1 MFGVLNEPLDYK
13 CLENLNFYYL
23 LSLVDDRHKLKVFNL
38 NSIAMDSV
46 QVGKAVF
53 VRVYFA
59 SLDFEPR
66 TFSYPESCTTNTL
79 LAKKLRVAICHYIQ
93 VG

>member
-46 QVGKAVF
+46 QVGKAVL
-53 VRVYFA
+53 V
-59 SLDFEPR
+59 
-66 TFSYPESCTTNTL
+66 
-79 LAKKLRVAICHYIQ
+79 K
-93 VG
+93 